1 MKIISGILL
10 LIAMLMAPLTVFAED
25 RSGGDS
31 NKVSAEPSADSGSEQ
46 EPDSEDEE
54 PDCD

>member
-10 LIAMLMAPLTVFAED
+10 LIAMLMTPLTVFAED
-25 RSGGDS
+25 ISGGDS
-31 NKVSAEPSADSGSEQ
+31 GKSSAELSGDSGSGQ
-46 EPDSEDEE
+46 EPDTEEEE

>member
-25 RSGGDS
+25 RSGEDS

-46 EPDSEDEE
+46 EPDSEEEE
-54 PDCD
+54 PVCD